1 VKDSPAGSISHVVVI
16 GSGVA
21 GAAAAVMAASVAR
34 SVVVLDGGSGAS
46 TLTTGAIDLA
56 FWQESP
62 REGPARS
69 LPEGATKVLAA
80 LAGYRV
86 PEVGCTLITTAGL
99 VRRADGCDAALLD
112 IGSVGLGAIAV
123 ADCRRPG
130 WNAREL
136 ARSWGE
142 KYAPLEAS
150 LFRYTDEAH
159 LPDPDLAARHD
170 DEARLA
176 WLADRLKEALA
187 RAPGRWA
194 AIVLPPVLGIDG
206 ARAQALS
213 SAVGLPCGEAVG
225 APGGPVGLRFERSR
239 DRALASAGATTLVGR
254 ASEVEPR
261 DGIWRTTTE
270 DGRVLDSY
278 SVVIATGAL
287 IGGGLAYAPSEA
299 ALATALPSLVV
310 PPMRLTLRA
319 PLTVGARGRA
329 LDHPTSLFGFAPES
343 IAQPFARSAVI
354 ETAGVIVQG
363 AEGAGAPG
371 LFAAGDIVADS
382 QRTWLGALSAGAQA
396 GLVAARSAL
405 SRAPPS
411 GEAKPPEGP
420 ATPL

>member
-1 VKDSPAGSISHVVVI
+1 
-16 GSGVA
+16 
-21 GAAAAVMAASVAR
+21 M
-34 SVVVLDGGSGAS
+34 
-46 TLTTGAIDLA
+46 
-56 FWQESP
+56 
-62 REGPARS
+62 
-69 LPEGATKVLAA
+69 
-80 LAGYRV
+80 
-86 PEVGCTLITTAGL
+86 AGL

-112 IGSVGLGAIAV
+112 VASVGPGAIAV

-142 KYAPLEAS
+142 KYTPLEAS
-150 LFRYTDEAH
+150 LFRYTDEAY

-194 AIVLPPVLGIDG
+194 GIVLPPVLGIAA

-225 APGGPVGLRFERSR
+225 APGGAVGLRFERSR
-239 DRALASAGATTLVGR
+239 DRALASAGAVTLVGR
-254 ASEVEPR
+254 ASEVEPL
-261 DGIWRTTTE
+261 DGIWRTKAE
-270 DGRVLDSY
+270 DGRVFNSY

-287 IGGGLAYAPSEA
+287 VGGGLAYAPSEA

-329 LDHPTSLFGFAPES
+329 LDHPSSLFGFAPES
-343 IAQPFARSAVI
+343 IAQPFARGAVI
-354 ETAGVIVQG
+354 EKAGVIVQG

-382 QRTWLGALSAGAQA
+382 PRTWLAALSAGAQA

-405 SRAPPS
+405 SRARPS

-420 ATPL
+420 ATRL